1 MFLKEFIR
9 LVTETVHTNN
19 NNHNNLLKELTILLL
34 FIMWCV
40 VKLQNLS

>member
-1 MFLKEFIR
+1 MFLNGFIR

-34 FIMWCV
+34 FTMYYV
-40 VKLQNLS
+40 AKLQNLS